1 MCKEHFREEKK
12 PRSYVDK
19 SESRNKQN
27 MTNITKVTFKLQSYT
42 LTNESSL
49 NKNQHLVH
57 KKFRL

>member
-27 MTNITKVTFKLQSYT
+27 MTNITKVTFKLQSYAYT

-57 KKFRL
+57 

>member
-1 MCKEHFREEKK
+1 MCKEHFREEEK
-12 PRSYVDK
+12 PRSYGDK

-57 KKFRL
+57 